1 MPYFYCRS
9 GKMQLRVLKSNF
21 VENYRIKI
29 IVITIA
35 TVFWFAVVTEN
46 VYEYDMD
53 VPLVVVNVPPGKT
66 VIGKLPQQAR
76 VRFEGRGKALFAL
89 LFQREAR
96 LVIDLAENGSSKVV
110 QVQRDHV
117 QIGRW
122 GLPITAKQIL
132 APHELKIQLANLLTK
147 EVAIVPVADLTTLP
161 GYAVVGK
168 IQVSP
173 DSIKISGPEALVR
186 PIRAIATTQV
196 QARNLRSRFVQEVP
210 LQDFPDSLNI
220 NLSNRTATVA
230 VDVQKLIEITLPE
243 IPIRV
248 RNAPRHLIVTPL
260 PSTLSLT
267 LEGGEQLLLGL
278 KREDINATIDF
289 QQVKGLLDHE
299 DYVPIISV
307 PEGVSYRNVKPAT
320 FKLMMERGNHAS
332 ARN

>member
-1 MPYFYCRS
+1 MR
-9 GKMQLRVLKSNF
+9 LRVLKSNF
-21 VENYRIKI
+21 LENYRIKI

-46 VYEYDMD
+46 IYEYDMD
-53 VPLVVVNVPPGKT
+53 VPITVANVPPGKT
-66 VIGKLPQQAR
+66 VTGNLPQQAR

-96 LVIDLAENGSSKVV
+96 VVIDLTESGASKTV
-110 QVQRDHV
+110 QVQRDQV

-122 GLPITAKQIL
+122 GLPVIAKQIL

-147 EVAIVPVADLTTLP
+147 EVAIAPVTDLATTP
-161 GYAVVGK
+161 GYAIVGK
-168 IQVSP
+168 IQVAP
-173 DSIKISGPEALVR
+173 DSIEISGPEALVR
-186 PIRAIATTQV
+186 PIREIPTALV
-196 QARNLRSRFVQEVP
+196 QARNLRARFEQEIA
-210 LQDFPDSLNI
+210 LQDFPDSSKI
-220 NLSNRTATVA
+220 HLSSRTATVA

-243 IPIRV
+243 IPVRV
-248 RNAPRHLIVTPL
+248 HNAPRHLIVTPL

-278 KREDINATIDF
+278 KREDITAIIDF
-289 QQVKGLLDHE
+289 QQVKGLFDNE
-299 DYVPIISV
+299 GYVPIINV
-307 PEGVSYRNVKPAT
+307 PEGVSYRNVQPST

>member
-1 MPYFYCRS
+1 MR
-9 GKMQLRVLKSNF
+9 LRVLKSNF
-21 VENYRIKI
+21 LENYRIKI

-46 VYEYDMD
+46 IYEYDMD
-53 VPLVVVNVPPGKT
+53 VPITVANVPPGKT
-66 VIGKLPQQAR
+66 VTGNLPQQAR

-96 LVIDLAENGSSKVV
+96 VVIDLTESGASKTV
-110 QVQRDHV
+110 QVQRDQV

-122 GLPITAKQIL
+122 GLPVIAKQIL

-147 EVAIVPVADLTTLP
+147 EVAIAPVTDLATTP
-161 GYAVVGK
+161 GYAIVGK
-168 IQVSP
+168 IQVAP
-173 DSIKISGPEALVR
+173 DSIEISGPEALVR
-186 PIRAIATTQV
+186 PIREIPTALV
-196 QARNLRSRFVQEVP
+196 QARNLRARFEQEIS
-210 LQDFPDSLNI
+210 LQDFPDSSKI
-220 NLSNRTATVA
+220 HLSSTTATVA

-243 IPIRV
+243 IPVRV
-248 RNAPRHLIVTPL
+248 HNAPRHLIVTPL

-278 KREDINATIDF
+278 KREDITAIIDF
-289 QQVKGLLDHE
+289 QQVKGLFDNE
-299 DYVPIISV
+299 GYVPIINV
-307 PEGVSYRNVKPAT
+307 PEGVSYRNVQPST

>member
-1 MPYFYCRS
+1 MR
-9 GKMQLRVLKSNF
+9 LRVLKSNF
-21 VENYRIKI
+21 LENYRIKI

-46 VYEYDMD
+46 IYEYDMD
-53 VPLVVVNVPPGKT
+53 VPITVANVPPGKT
-66 VIGKLPQQAR
+66 VTGNLPQQAR

-96 LVIDLAENGSSKVV
+96 VVIDLTESGASKTV
-110 QVQRDHV
+110 QVQRDQV

-122 GLPITAKQIL
+122 GLPVIAKQIL

-147 EVAIVPVADLTTLP
+147 EVAIAPVTDLATTP
-161 GYAVVGK
+161 GYAIVGK
-168 IQVSP
+168 IQVAP
-173 DSIKISGPEALVR
+173 DSIEISGPEALVR
-186 PIRAIATTQV
+186 PIREIPTALV
-196 QARNLRSRFVQEVP
+196 QARNLRARFEQEIA
-210 LQDFPDSLNI
+210 LQDFPDSSKI
-220 NLSNRTATVA
+220 HLSSTTATVA

-243 IPIRV
+243 IPVRV
-248 RNAPRHLIVTPL
+248 HNAPRHLIVTPL

-278 KREDINATIDF
+278 KREDITAIIDF
-289 QQVKGLLDHE
+289 QQVKGLFDNE
-299 DYVPIISV
+299 GYVPIINV
-307 PEGVSYRNVKPAT
+307 PEGVSYRNVQPST

>member
-1 MPYFYCRS
+1 MR
-9 GKMQLRVLKSNF
+9 LRVLKSNF
-21 VENYRIKI
+21 LENYRIKI

-46 VYEYDMD
+46 IYEYDMD
-53 VPLVVVNVPPGKT
+53 VPIAIVNIPPGKT
-66 VIGKLPQQAR
+66 VIGNLPQQAR

-96 LVIDLAENGSSKVV
+96 LVIDLTESGSSKTF
-110 QVQRDHV
+110 QVQREHV

-122 GLPITAKQIL
+122 GLPVIAKQIL
-132 APHELKIQLANLLTK
+132 APHELKVQLTNLLTK
-147 EVAIVPVADLTTLP
+147 EVAIVPVADLATTP

-173 DSIKISGPEALVR
+173 DSTKISGPEAAVR
-186 PIRAIATTQV
+186 PIREISTALV
-196 QARNLRSRFVQEVP
+196 QGRNLRAHFEQEVP

-220 NLSNRTATVA
+220 HLSSKTATVA

-243 IPIRV
+243 IPVRV
-248 RNAPRHLIVTPL
+248 HNAPRHLIVTPL

-278 KREDINATIDF
+278 KREDITAIIDF
-289 QQVKGLLDHE
+289 QQVKGLLDN
-299 DYVPIISV
+299 DGYVPIITV

>member
-1 MPYFYCRS
+1 MR
-9 GKMQLRVLKSNF
+9 LRVLKSNF
-21 VENYRIKI
+21 LENYRIKI

-46 VYEYDMD
+46 IYEYDMD
-53 VPLVVVNVPPGKT
+53 VPITVANVPPGKT
-66 VIGKLPQQAR
+66 VTGNLPQQAR

-96 LVIDLAENGSSKVV
+96 VVIDLTESGASKTV
-110 QVQRDHV
+110 QVQRDQV

-122 GLPITAKQIL
+122 GLPVIAKQIL

-147 EVAIVPVADLTTLP
+147 EVAIAPVTDLATTP
-161 GYAVVGK
+161 GYAIVGK
-168 IQVSP
+168 IQVAP
-173 DSIKISGPEALVR
+173 DSIEISGPEALVR
-186 PIRAIATTQV
+186 PIREIPTALV
-196 QARNLRSRFVQEVP
+196 QARNLRARFEQEIS
-210 LQDFPDSLNI
+210 LQDFPDSSKI
-220 NLSNRTATVA
+220 HLSSRTATVA

-243 IPIRV
+243 IPVRV
-248 RNAPRHLIVTPL
+248 HNAPRHLIVTPL

-278 KREDINATIDF
+278 KREDITAIIDF
-289 QQVKGLLDHE
+289 QQVKGLFDNE
-299 DYVPIISV
+299 GYVPIINV
-307 PEGVSYRNVKPAT
+307 PEGVSYRNVQPST